1 MGFEV
6 QSVSPPNLQFWC
18 ALQWSTDD
26 YRWFDL
32 PDVEISWESH
42 VEFHKQYLLCL
53 SLFADDVPIEDIIF
67 EYIWIIFEFWYI
79 FIYCRRFL
87 TINGHMQIPRT
98 SFVPPDLAYFI
109 VMGIN
114 NPMWTLYVEMSE
126 YMADSISG

>member
-26 YRWFDL
+26 YRCFDL

-67 EYIWIIFEFWYI
+67 ELYLNFDIFSSIVDGFW
-79 FIYCRRFL
+79 L
-87 TINGHMQIPRT
+87 
-98 SFVPPDLAYFI
+98 
-109 VMGIN
+109 
-114 NPMWTLYVEMSE
+114 
-126 YMADSISG
+126 